1 MFNFEASTLLLENKI
16 YKLIRIKFILLP
28 ISPCIHPSICQSIH
42 PSNPPFQ
49 SLSDCYGSKSSEDV
63 LRAFP

>member
-1 MFNFEASTLLLENKI
+1 MFDFEASTLLLENKI

-28 ISPCIHPSICQSIH
+28 ISPCIHPSIH
-42 PSNPPFQ
+42 PSIPPFQ
-49 SLSDCYGSKSSEDV
+49 SLSDCYGSKSGEDV